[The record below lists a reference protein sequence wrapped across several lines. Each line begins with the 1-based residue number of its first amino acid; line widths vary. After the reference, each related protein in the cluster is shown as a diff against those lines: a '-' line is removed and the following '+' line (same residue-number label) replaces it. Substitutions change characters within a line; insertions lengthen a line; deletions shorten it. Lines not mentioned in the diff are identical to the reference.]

1 MTEYSDLIIEKIF
14 MSLYLNEYFNSDF
27 EKISII
33 NSLRLFFD
41 MCDFRGYVESYE
53 ITKDDF
59 EQYFKDSLKSKYPEK
74 YELIELEFKEM
85 ENESEWFIIRSG
97 EH

>member
-1 MTEYSDLIIEKIF
+1 MNEYSDLIIEKIF
-14 MSLYLNEYFNSDF
+14 ISLYLNEYFNSDF
-27 EKISII
+27 EKINII

-59 EQYFKDSLKSKYPEK
+59 EKYFKDSLKLKYTTEYEFSKIK
-74 YELIELEFKEM
+74 LELEEM
-85 ENESEWFIIRSG
+85 ENESK
-97 EH
+97 